1 MESSTKEDIPMTDT
15 ITQTRD
21 TVSTYVQQE
30 VARLEA
36 LFAEELT
43 LNHRC
48 DGCSAAAVSQVIVPD
63 LNTVLMFCGHHW
75 RKNMHAVR
83 EKHYLYRV
91 PEEHD
96 YQFTDREIAARPR
109 SNAARDGGSA

>member
-1 MESSTKEDIPMTDT
+1 MSETLSEVATK
-15 ITQTRD
+15 TRD
-21 TVSTYVQQE
+21 TLSTYAQNE

-48 DGCSAAAVSQVIVPD
+48 DGCSAAAVAQVIVPD
-63 LNTVLMFCGHHW
+63 SGSVLLFCGHHW
-75 RKNMHAVR
+75 RKNMNAIR
-83 EKHYLYRV
+83 EAAYLFRV